1 MTSRAAKRK
10 RAAAAP
16 FRGAPGSTFEGAT
29 NDEALAAIVQA
40 IGGPLV
46 AGSLYRLRYGQGLA
60 GTPAQSI
67 GEYLGSTREVLEL
80 NGYAEPVLLFALRNP
95 VPPTVSGTREQPLRL
110 WPLDVHYI
118 APAEPGDLDVPM
130 HYRGEGAPTMLSAP
144 GRPPVQ

>member
-1 MTSRAAKRK
+1 M
-10 RAAAAP
+10 
-16 FRGAPGSTFEGAT
+16 
-29 NDEALAAIVQA
+29 
-40 IGGPLV
+40 
-46 AGSLYRLRYGQGLA
+46 A

-118 APAEPGDLDVPM
+118 GPAEPGDLDVPM
-130 HYRGEGAPTMLSAP
+130 HYRVEGAPTMLSAP
-144 GRPPVQ
+144 GRPIRSFR